1 MEKIETFKNRLAKIE
16 NGTLPKNDAPMT
28 TEDAIWNIEALM
40 NFRYC
45 QAQLPFENVEN
56 PKATLKIPL
65 NSKGNVDNNA
75 LLVAVQTIK
84 AMLSEQYHAVR
95 EVKKHFISIDL
106 RAKVAKS
113 LSRRYLTLDIVSSIG
128 ISSGNALLRG
138 SNLSFGDWDAR
149 FQQGRCDGS
158 YAPRWAGSELSEAI
172 NDRNGPAN
180 VNVYF
185 TSVETFNI
193 FSGTIG
199 MRTPNDAL
207 DNYRDYLMYSNYVG
221 YTNHETLRCMNQP
234 EMNWYFDN
242 LWDIIIPQFKPSGK
256 SFIALTDYI
265 QIGPP
270 TIAIEHRASLAY
282 GVKHNNYEEPPTVP

>member
-1 MEKIETFKNRLAKIE
+1 M
-16 NGTLPKNDAPMT
+16 
-28 TEDAIWNIEALM
+28 
-40 NFRYC
+40 
-45 QAQLPFENVEN
+45 EN

-84 AMLSEQYHAVR
+84 AMLSEQYNAVR

-113 LSRRYLTLDIVSSIG
+113 LSRRYLTLDVVSSIG
-128 ISSGNALLRG
+128 TSSGNALLRS
-138 SNLSFGDWDAR
+138 SNLAFGDWDAR
-149 FQQGRCDGS
+149 KFAGRCDGS
-158 YAPRWAGSELSEAI
+158 YAPRWAGSELFEAI
-172 NDRNGPAN
+172 NDRNGPAS

-185 TSVETFNI
+185 TSVETFDI
-193 FSGTIG
+193 WAGSIG

-207 DNYRDYLMYSNYVG
+207 DNYRDYLMYSNYVS
-221 YTNHETLRCMNQP
+221 YTNHVALRCMNQT

-256 SFIALTDYI
+256 SFIAITDYTRLGLELI
-265 QIGPP
+265 V
-270 TIAIEHRASLAY
+270 IEHQASLAY
-282 GVKHNNYEEPPTVP
+282 GVKHDNHEEPPPL